1 MASSTKRKS
10 KKPKTRI
17 EPLISARREKLYR
30 VIALALSV
38 SFFLLLEIGLQIF
51 NYAGN
56 LDLFISAPK
65 DYSAYYMCNPQVG
78 RRYFFMQNTVPDPP
92 NDLFLKIKP
101 ENGYR
106 IFVMGGSTADGYPYA
121 NNVMFPR
128 ILHRRLADV
137 FPERH
142 LEVVNTAMTAINSYT
157 LLDFMDEILAQK
169 PDAILIYAGHN
180 EFYGALGAASNES
193 LGRIPAFVKLY
204 LKLQRFKTFL
214 LVRNA
219 IGQFKNGLERLL
231 SKGTVND
238 PSATLMERMV
248 GEQTIT
254 YGSPLYRLGQRQF
267 ESNLRDILKKASAA
281 GVPVILS
288 EVVSNVRD
296 LKPFVS
302 VTHDSF
308 PDAESV
314 FRRAQQMEKAGAF
327 EAAKTEYYR
336 AKDLDGL
343 RFRAAEDFND
353 IIHRVAAAFNA
364 PVVPMKSYFEKAS
377 PHGLIGNNLM
387 LEHLHPNID
396 GYFLMADAFFETM
409 RQHGFIAA
417 NWEASRI
424 RPEIYYRENWGFTE
438 LDSAYADIRIRILKG
453 NWPFQPKSLP
463 NRALIDY
470 RPTTKAESLAVNV
483 WLDKTTNLE
492 RAHVALAEYFEKRGQ
507 FEKAFAEYRSLTYIT
522 PFNVSPYLR
531 AAQMLIK
538 LQDFGRA
545 FPYLQK
551 SLELE
556 ESAYA
561 NKWLG
566 TIYLNNG
573 RVKEAL
579 PYLEKAANMSPRDPQ
594 LLYNL
599 SGAYALNRQ
608 YDQAKESLKKLFEIT
623 PNFPDAADL
632 KRQLD
637 QIK

>member
-1 MASSTKRKS
+1 MALSTKRQKT
-10 KKPKTRI
+10 PKTLI
-17 EPLISARREKLYR
+17 EKPISRDRETLFR
-30 VIALALSV
+30 AIALALPV
-38 SFFLLLEIGLQIF
+38 LFFLLLETGLRIF
-51 NYAGN
+51 NYGGN

-65 DYSAYYMCNPQVG
+65 DYANYYMCNPSVG
-78 RRYFFMQNTVPDPP
+78 RRYFFMQNTIPDPP

-101 ENGYR
+101 VNGYR
-106 IFVMGGSTADGYPYA
+106 IFVMGESTAAGYPYA

-128 ILHRRLADV
+128 ILQHRLDDV

-142 LEVVNTAMTAINSYT
+142 IEIVNTAMTAINSYT
-157 LLDFMDEILAQK
+157 LLDYMDEILAQQ

-193 LGRIPAFVKLY
+193 LGKIPAFVRLY
-204 LKLQRFKTFL
+204 LKLQRFKIFL
-214 LVRNA
+214 LVRNS
-219 IGQFKNGLERLL
+219 IGKLKNWLDRLF
-231 SKGTVND
+231 SEGTVND
-238 PSATLMERMV
+238 LSSTLMERMV
-248 GEQTIT
+248 GEQTIP
-254 YGSPLYRLGQRQF
+254 YGRSIYELGQRQF
-267 ESNLRDILKKASAA
+267 ECNLRDILKKASAA
-281 GVPVILS
+281 GVPVMLS

-296 LKPFVS
+296 MKPFVS
-302 VTHDSF
+302 VSVDSL

-314 FRRAQQMEKAGAF
+314 FRRAQQLEKTGNF

-336 AKDLDGL
+336 AKDLDAL
-343 RFRAAEDFND
+343 RFRAAEDFNE
-353 IIHRVAAAFNA
+353 IIHDVAAEFNT
-364 PVVPMKSYFEKAS
+364 PVVPMKSYFENAS
-377 PHGLIGNNLM
+377 PNGLIGNNLM

-396 GYFLMADAFFETM
+396 GYFLMADAFFDAM
-409 RQHGFIAA
+409 RQHSFIAA
-417 NWEASRI
+417 DWEASRI
-424 RPEIYYRENWGFTE
+424 RPTDDYRKNWGFTD
-438 LDSAYADIRIRILKG
+438 LDAAYANLRIHILRG

-463 NRALIDY
+463 NRALMDF
-470 RPTTKAESLAVNV
+470 RPASMAESLAVTI
-483 WLDKTTNLE
+483 WLDKSTNLE
-492 RAHVALAEYFEKRGQ
+492 RAHVALAEHFEKRSQ
-507 FEKAFAEYRSLTYIT
+507 FEKAFEEYRSLTFIT

-531 AAQMLIK
+531 AAQMLVT
-538 LQDFGRA
+538 LQDFARA

-551 SLELE
+551 SLEME

-579 PYLEKAANMSPRDPQ
+579 PFLEKAAKLSPDDPQ

-599 SGAYALNRQ
+599 SGAYALDKQ
-608 YDQAKESLKKLFEIT
+608 YDMAKTALKKLFEIT